1 MFLGLT
7 GVELSLIIVAISL
20 FGGILSGYPV
30 AYAISGSAF
39 VSFAIIASLSHAGLL
54 YNVVEVNGVT
64 EHVPVFE
71 GGWQKAMLS
80 TQSTWA
86 QGVFSRAFGGNV
98 ETLLAV
104 PLFVL
109 MGIALERSNI
119 AEDLLTTMAKLFG
132 TLPGGLAIAVVL
144 VGTLLAASTGVVGA
158 TVVTMG
164 LIALP
169 TMLRHGYS
177 KSLSTGI
184 IATSGTLGQIIP
196 PSIVIVLLGSIVG
209 DMYSIGQETRAAKA
223 GTTVLKMLGEP
234 AVLSTGT
241 LFKAAFIP
249 GVFLATLYAL
259 YALGFAFLNRDKAP
273 PVKLGEP
280 DSYNLLSYYKG
291 NPWLLLAAL
300 FVPLLAMVVVW
311 AGLMSEGL
319 IGFVITGLGTPEEV
333 TTYAPLSGGVVPLM
347 ILIVFLLTMAW
358 ALRPSYSRLPI
369 YAGLAG
375 AGLIVLLDWFFVA
388 GDASGGVKALYYAV
402 PTALIVYGLRH
413 AIERLMEIESLRV
426 VSPPVILIVAV
437 LGSILGGVTNPT
449 AAAALGAAGAM
460 MLAAA
465 RKLKDEGRSSI
476 VIIWAAMAVV
486 VLLLLRG
493 NFDLRM
499 TMEKIDFGDKVGIFA
514 AIVAFHVAMGGVVY
528 SCWILIRQKLMNGI
542 LKETTKV
549 TSMVFVILIASLFL
563 SLTIRSFGGEHYI
576 QNFLHS
582 FEDPRTLLIVVMIV
596 LFFLGFVLDFIE
608 IIFIVIPIV
617 GPVIYAA
624 DPNLMPPEWI
634 TILIAVNLQTSFI
647 TPPFGFALFYLRGV
661 APPEVTT
668 MDIYKGV
675 IPFVIIQVIGL
686 LLLWNFPIITTF
698 LPDLIP
704 AN

>member
-1 MFLGLT
+1 MLLGFT
-7 GVELSLIIVAISL
+7 GVEISLIIVGISL
-20 FGGILSGYPV
+20 FGGILSGFPV

-39 VSFAIIASLSHAGLL
+39 VSFALIAGLNEAGLL
-54 YNVVEVNGVT
+54 YTIEMFNGVA
-64 EHVPVFE
+64 EQVPVFE

-80 TQSTWA
+80 TTSTWA

-132 TLPGGLAIAVVL
+132 SIPGGLAIAVVL

-169 TMLRHGYS
+169 TMLKHGYS

-209 DMYSIGQETRAAKA
+209 DMYAIGQENRADAL
-223 GTTVLKMLGEP
+223 GMTVLEMLGEP

-249 GVFLATLYAL
+249 GIFLASLYAL
-259 YALGFAFLNRDKAP
+259 YALGFAFFNRDQAP
-273 PVKLGEP
+273 PVHLGEP
-280 DSYNLLSYYKG
+280 DSYNLISYYNN
-291 NPWLLLAAL
+291 NPWLLLGAM
-300 FVPLLAMVVVW
+300 FGPLVAMVMLW
-311 AGLMSEGL
+311 IGLTAADL
-319 IGFVITGLGTPEEV
+319 TGSTTVNNV
-333 TTYAPLSGGVVPLM
+333 TTYGPLSGGVVAML
-347 ILIVFLLTMAW
+347 VLTGFMLTLAW
-358 ALRPSYSRLPI
+358 ALRPGYSLKPI
-369 YAGLAG
+369 LIGLVGVVAIFV
-375 AGLIVLLDWFFVA
+375 ADWFFVP
-388 GDASGGVKALYYAV
+388 GDASGGLKTVFYIIPAAL
-402 PTALIVYGLRH
+402 LCYGLKH
-413 AIERLMEIESLRV
+413 AFIRLVEIEAIRV

-437 LGSILGGVTNPT
+437 LGSILGGITNPT
-449 AAAALGAAGAM
+449 AAAGLGAAGAI
-460 MLAAA
+460 MLAAN
-465 RKLKDEGRSSI
+465 RKLKDNNQSAQ
-476 VIIWAAMAVV
+476 VIIWAALAII
-486 VLLLLRG
+486 VLLLMRG

-499 TMEKIDFGDKVGIFA
+499 GLDNINFDNKMGILTAVISYHIALFGLI
-514 AIVAFHVAMGGVVY
+514 Y
-528 SCWILIRQKLMNGI
+528 SCWILMREKIMSGI
-542 LKETTKV
+542 LNETTKV

-576 QNFLHS
+576 QVFLQS
-582 FEDPRTLLIVVMIV
+582 FDDPRTLLIVVMIV

-624 DPNLMPPEWI
+624 DPNLMHPAWI

-686 LLLWNFPIITTF
+686 SLLWYFPAITTF
-698 LPDLIP
+698 LPELLP

>member
-1 MFLGLT
+1 MLFGFT

-39 VSFAIIASLSHAGLL
+39 VSFAVIAGLNDAGLL
-54 YNVVEVNGVT
+54 YTLQDINGKI
-64 EHVPVFE
+64 ERIPVFE
-71 GGWQKAMLS
+71 QGWEKAMLS
-80 TQSTWA
+80 VESTWA

-132 TLPGGLAIAVVL
+132 SVPGGLAIAVVL

-169 TMLRHGYS
+169 TMLKNGYS

-209 DMYSIGQETRAAKA
+209 DMYSIGQENRAKEL
-223 GTTVLKMLGEP
+223 GTTVLEMLGEP

-249 GVFLATLYAL
+249 GVFLALLYAT
-259 YALGFAFLNRDKAP
+259 YALGYALLNRDKAP

-280 DSYNLLSYYKG
+280 DGYNLTSYYKN
-291 NPWLLLAAL
+291 NPWLVLAAM
-300 FVPLLAMVVVW
+300 FAPIIGMVVIWV
-311 AGLMSEGL
+311 GLSSSGL
-319 IGFVITGLGTPEEV
+319 IGSTTVDDV
-333 TTYAPLSGGVVPLM
+333 TTFAPLTDGTVPLIVLVSY
-347 ILIVFLLTMAW
+347 ILTLAW
-358 ALRPSYSRLPI
+358 VLRPSYYRVPI
-369 YAGLAG
+369 YI
-375 AGLIVLLDWFFVA
+375 GLIGALLILIADWFFVP
-388 GDASGGVKALYYAV
+388 GDASGGLKTVFYIIPGIMISYGMKHALS
-402 PTALIVYGLRH
+402 
-413 AIERLMEIESLRV
+413 RLMEIESIRV

-449 AAAALGAAGAM
+449 AAASLGAAGAI

-465 RKLKDEGRSSI
+465 RKLKDNGQSNRI
-476 VIIWAAMAVV
+476 VIWAALAVIL
-486 VLLLLRG
+486 LLLLRG

-499 TMEKIDFGDKVGIFA
+499 TLDKIDFDNKVGIIA
-514 AIVAFHVAMGGVVY
+514 ALIAFHVAVGGLVY
-528 SCWILIRQKLMNGI
+528 SCWILIREKIMKGI
-542 LKETTKV
+542 LNETTKV

-576 QNFLHS
+576 QEFLKS
-582 FEDPRTLLIVVMIV
+582 YEDPRVLLIVVMIV

-608 IIFIVIPIV
+608 IIFIVMTHCWASDLCRRSNLDAARMDYYFDRGQFADILHNATLWFCVILSARCGSAGGDYNGHLSWCYTICNHSGDWSVVALEFPNHNDIP
-617 GPVIYAA
+617 
-624 DPNLMPPEWI
+624 
-634 TILIAVNLQTSFI
+634 T
-647 TPPFGFALFYLRGV
+647 
-661 APPEVTT
+661 
-668 MDIYKGV
+668 
-675 IPFVIIQVIGL
+675 
-686 LLLWNFPIITTF
+686 
-698 LPDLIP
+698 
-704 AN
+704 

>member
-1 MFLGLT
+1 MLFGFT
-7 GVELSLIIVAISL
+7 GVELSLIIVGISL

-39 VSFAIIASLSHAGLL
+39 VSFFLIAILNEAGLL
-54 YNVVEVNGVT
+54 YTLQDING
-64 EHVPVFE
+64 EMQKIPVFE
-71 GGWQKAMLS
+71 GGWERAILS

-169 TMLRHGYS
+169 TMLKNGYS
-177 KSLSTGI
+177 KSLATGV

-209 DMYSIGQETRAAKA
+209 DMYAIGQENRANEL
-223 GTTVLKMLGEP
+223 GVTVLEMLGEP

-249 GVFLATLYAL
+249 GIMLASLYAA
-259 YALGFAFLNRDKAP
+259 YALGYALLNRDKAP
-273 PVKLGEP
+273 PVKLGDP
-280 DSYNLLSYYKG
+280 DSYGLLSYYKN
-291 NPWLLLAAL
+291 NPWLLVGASFGPLVAL
-300 FVPLLAMVVVW
+300 VMTWILLASFG
-311 AGLMSEGL
+311 A
-319 IGFVITGLGTPEEV
+319 IGATVDGDTVTHGALSSGTF
-333 TTYAPLSGGVVPLM
+333 AM
-347 ILIVFLLTMAW
+347 IVLCGFLLTLAL
-358 ALRPSYSRLPI
+358 ALRPSYDKKPI
-369 YAGLAG
+369 IAGI
-375 AGLIVLLDWFFVA
+375 AGLILLFLADWFFIPA
-388 GDASGGVKALYYAV
+388 GASGGVKAEFYAI
-402 PTALIVYGLRH
+402 PTALIVWGLKH
-413 AIERLMEIESLRV
+413 ALQRLLEIETIRV

-437 LGSILGGVTNPT
+437 LGSILGGITNPT
-449 AAAALGAAGAM
+449 AAASLGAAGAI
-460 MLAAA
+460 MLAAN
-465 RKLKDEGRSSI
+465 RKLKDRGQSTKP
-476 VIIWAAMAVV
+476 VIWASLAIV
-486 VLLLLRG
+486 VLLLMRG

-499 TMEKIDFGDKVGIFA
+499 TMEGIELDDKIAIFVSLIAYHIGLFGLLF
-514 AIVAFHVAMGGVVY
+514 
-528 SCWILIRQKLMNGI
+528 SCWVLIREKTMSPIIN
-542 LKETTKV
+542 ETTKV

-576 QNFLHS
+576 QEFLQS
-582 FEDPRTLLIVVMIV
+582 FEDPRTLLIIVMIV

-624 DPNLMPPEWI
+624 DPTLMPPAWI

-661 APPEVTT
+661 APPDVTT
-668 MDIYKGV
+668 MDIYRGV
-675 IPFVIIQVIGL
+675 IPFVIIQIIGL
-686 LLLWNFPIITTF
+686 LLLWYFPAITTF
-698 LPDLIP
+698 LPDLLP

>member
-1 MFLGLT
+1 MLFGFT
-7 GVELSLIIVAISL
+7 GVELSLIIVGISL

-39 VSFAIIASLSHAGLL
+39 VSFVVIAGLNEAGLL
-54 YNVVEVNGVT
+54 YTLQEINGTVQKI
-64 EHVPVFE
+64 PVFE
-71 GGWQKAMLS
+71 GGWERAILS
-80 TQSTWA
+80 TLSTWS

-169 TMLRHGYS
+169 TMLKNGYS
-177 KSLSTGI
+177 KSLATGV

-209 DMYSIGQETRAAKA
+209 DMYAIGQENRANEL
-223 GTTVLKMLGEP
+223 GVTVLEMLGEP

-249 GVFLATLYAL
+249 GIMLALLYAA
-259 YALGFAFLNRDKAP
+259 YALGYALLNKDKAP
-273 PVKLGEP
+273 PVQLGEP
-280 DSYNLLSYYKG
+280 DSYGLLSYYNN
-291 NPWLLLAAL
+291 NPWLMVGAA
-300 FVPLLAMVVVW
+300 VGPLVAMVFAW
-311 AGLMSEGL
+311 ILMAQTGI
-319 IGFVITGLGTPEEV
+319 IGTTVIEEEV
-333 TTYAPLSGGVVPLM
+333 THGPLSGGTFALFVLCGF
-347 ILIVFLLTMAW
+347 LITLAL
-358 ALRPSYSRLPI
+358 ALRPSYDKKPI
-369 YAGLAG
+369 IAGLAG
-375 AGLIVLLDWFFVA
+375 LALLLIADWLYVPA
-388 GDASGGVKALYYAV
+388 DASGGDKFQFYIIPAI
-402 PTALIVYGLRH
+402 LIVYGLKH
-413 AIERLMEIESLRV
+413 ALLRLLEIETLRV

-449 AAAALGAAGAM
+449 AAASLGAAGAM
-460 MLAAA
+460 MLAAN
-465 RKLKDEGRSSI
+465 RKLKDSGQSTKP
-476 VIIWAAMAVV
+476 IIWASLAVIV
-486 VLLLLRG
+486 MLLMRG

-499 TMEKIDFGDKVGIFA
+499 TMEDTSFEDKIAILVSLIAYHIALFGLL
-514 AIVAFHVAMGGVVY
+514 Y
-528 SCWILIRQKLMNGI
+528 SCWILIREKTMSPIIN
-542 LKETTKV
+542 ETTKV

-576 QNFLHS
+576 QEFLQS
-582 FEDPRTLLIVVMIV
+582 FEDPRTLLIIVMVV
-596 LFFLGFVLDFIE
+596 LFLLGFVLDFIE

-624 DPNLMPPEWI
+624 DPTLMPPAWI

-661 APPEVTT
+661 APKDVTT
-668 MDIYKGV
+668 MDIYRGV

-686 LLLWNFPIITTF
+686 LLLWHFPEITTF
-698 LPDLIP
+698 LPELLP

>member
-1 MFLGLT
+1 MLFGLN
-7 GVELSLIIVAISL
+7 GVEISLIIVAISL

-30 AYAISGSAF
+30 AFAISGSAF
-39 VSFAIIASLSHAGLL
+39 VSFAVIAVLNEAGLL
-54 YNVVEVNGVT
+54 YTMQEIGGQMQK
-64 EHVPVFE
+64 VPVFE
-71 GGWQKAMLS
+71 RGWEHAVLA
-80 TQSTWA
+80 TESTWA

-132 TLPGGLAIAVVL
+132 SMPGGLAISVVL

-169 TMLRHGYS
+169 TMLRNGYS
-177 KSLSTGI
+177 KSLATGV

-209 DMYSIGQETRAAKA
+209 DMYAIGQETRADKL
-223 GTTVLKMLGEP
+223 GMTVLEMLGEP

-249 GVFLATLYAL
+249 GVMLASLYAL
-259 YALGFAFLNRDKAP
+259 YALGFALLNREKAP
-273 PVKLGEP
+273 PVHLSGA
-280 DSYNLLSYYKG
+280 DSYGLLSYYKN
-291 NPWLLLAAL
+291 NPWLLLGAAFGPGL
-300 FVPLLAMVVVW
+300 VLILLWIIFASTGV
-311 AGLMSEGL
+311 
-319 IGFVITGLGTPEEV
+319 IGDVTVDDV
-333 TTYAPLSGGVVPLM
+333 TTYGVLSGGTYSLVVLSG
-347 ILIVFLLTMAW
+347 FLLTFAMAV
-358 ALRPSYSRLPI
+358 RPSYSLTPI
-369 YAGLAG
+369 VVGLIG
-375 AGLIVLLDWFFVA
+375 TFLIVLFDWLFVA
-388 GDASGGVKALYYAV
+388 GDASGGTKTLVYFIPAAMM
-402 PTALIVYGLRH
+402 VYGLKH
-413 AIERLMEIESLRV
+413 AIVRVTEIEVIRV

-449 AAAALGAAGAM
+449 AAAALGAAGAI
-460 MLAAA
+460 MLAAN
-465 RKLKDEGRSSI
+465 RRLKDQNQSSKP
-476 VIIWAAMAVV
+476 VIWASLGIVV
-486 VLLLLRG
+486 MLLTRG

-499 TMEKIDFGDKVGIFA
+499 TMEDIAFDDKLAIFVTL
-514 AIVAFHVAMGGVVY
+514 IAFHVAFFGLLY
-528 SCWILIRQKLMNGI
+528 SCWILFREKVMSQVVR
-542 LKETTKV
+542 ETTKV
-549 TSMVFVILIASLFL
+549 TSMVFVILISSLFL
-563 SLTIRSFGGEHYI
+563 SLTIRAFGGEHYI
-576 QNFLHS
+576 QEFLHS
-582 FEDPRTLLIVVMIV
+582 FDDPRTLLIVVMIV
-596 LFFLGFVLDFIE
+596 LFLLGFVLDFIE

-624 DPNLMPPEWI
+624 DPTLMPPTWI

-661 APPEVTT
+661 APSEVST
-668 MDIYKGV
+668 MDIYRGV

-686 LLLWNFPIITTF
+686 LILWFFPSITTL
-698 LPDLIP
+698 LPELLP

>member
-1 MFLGLT
+1 MLFGFT

-39 VSFAIIASLSHAGLL
+39 VSFAVIAGLNDAGLL
-54 YNVVEVNGVT
+54 YTLQDINGKI
-64 EHVPVFE
+64 ERIPVFE
-71 GGWQKAMLS
+71 QGWEKAMLS
-80 TQSTWA
+80 VESTWA

-132 TLPGGLAIAVVL
+132 SVPGGLAIAVVL

-169 TMLRHGYS
+169 TMLKNGYS

-209 DMYSIGQETRAAKA
+209 DMYSIGQENRAKEL
-223 GTTVLKMLGEP
+223 GTTVLEMLGEP

-249 GVFLATLYAL
+249 GVFLALLYAS
-259 YALGFAFLNRDKAP
+259 YALGYALLNRDKAP
-273 PVKLGEP
+273 PVQLGEP
-280 DSYNLLSYYKG
+280 DGYNLTSYYKN
-291 NPWLLLAAL
+291 NPWLVLAAM
-300 FVPLLAMVVVW
+300 FAPIIGMVVIW
-311 AGLMSEGL
+311 IGLSSSGL
-319 IGFVITGLGTPEEV
+319 IGSTTVDDV
-333 TTYAPLSGGVVPLM
+333 TTFAPLTDGTVPLIVLVSY
-347 ILIVFLLTMAW
+347 ILTLAW
-358 ALRPSYSRLPI
+358 VLRPSYYRVPI
-369 YAGLAG
+369 YI
-375 AGLIVLLDWFFVA
+375 GLIGALLILIADWFFVP
-388 GDASGGVKALYYAV
+388 GDASGGLKTVFYIIPGVMISYGMKHALS
-402 PTALIVYGLRH
+402 
-413 AIERLMEIESLRV
+413 RLMEIESIRV

-449 AAAALGAAGAM
+449 AAASLGAAGAI

-465 RKLKDEGRSSI
+465 RKLKDNGQSNRM
-476 VIIWAAMAVV
+476 IIWAALAVIL
-486 VLLLLRG
+486 LLLLRG

-499 TMEKIDFGDKVGIFA
+499 TLDKIDFDNKMGIIA
-514 AIVAFHVAMGGVVY
+514 ALIAFHVAVGGLVY
-528 SCWILIRQKLMNGI
+528 SCWILIREKIMKGI
-542 LKETTKV
+542 LNETTKV

-576 QNFLHS
+576 QEFLKS
-582 FEDPRTLLIVVMIV
+582 YEDPRVLLIVVMIV

-624 DPNLMPPEWI
+624 DPTLMPPEWI

-668 MDIYKGV
+668 MDIYRGV

-698 LPDLIP
+698 LPDLLP

>member
-1 MFLGLT
+1 MLFGFT
-7 GVELSLIIVAISL
+7 GVEISLMIVGISL

-30 AYAISGSAF
+30 AYAISGSAV
-39 VSFAIIASLSHAGLL
+39 VSFAVIALLNEAGLL
-54 YNVVEVNGVT
+54 YTLQEFDGVM
-64 EHVPVFE
+64 EQVPVFE
-71 GGWQKAMLS
+71 DGWQKAMLS
-80 TQSTWA
+80 TESTWA
-86 QGVFSRAFGGNV
+86 QGVYSRAFGGNV

-132 TLPGGLAIAVVL
+132 SLPGGLAIAVVV

-169 TMLRHGYS
+169 TMLKHGYS

-209 DMYSIGQETRAAKA
+209 DMYAIGQENRADAL
-223 GTTVLKMLGEP
+223 GTTVLEMLGKP

-249 GVFLATLYAL
+249 GVFLALLYAT
-259 YALGFAFLNRDKAP
+259 YALGYALLNKDKAP
-273 PVKLGEP
+273 PVHLGDP
-280 DSYNLLSYYKG
+280 DPYHPASFYNN
-291 NPWLLLAAL
+291 NPWLLLSASIG
-300 FVPLLAMVVVW
+300 PLVAMVALW
-311 AGLMSEGL
+311 IGLSAS
-319 IGFVITGLGTPEEV
+319 GFVGDTTIDGV
-333 TTYAPLSGGVVPLM
+333 TTYGSVSGG
-347 ILIVFLLTMAW
+347 TMAILVLVGFIMTLAW
-358 ALRPSYSRLPI
+358 SLRPNYPHKPI
-369 YAGLAG
+369 FIGLAG
-375 AGLIVLLDWFFVA
+375 VVLIFIADWMFVP
-388 GDASGGVKALYYAV
+388 GDASGGLKTLYYIIPGAMI
-402 PTALIVYGLRH
+402 TYGLKSSS
-413 AIERLMEIESLRV
+413 ERLMEIESLRV
-426 VSPPVILIVAV
+426 VSPPIILVVAV
-437 LGSILGGVTNPT
+437 LGSILGGITNPT
-449 AAAALGAAGAM
+449 AAAALGAAGAV
-460 MLAAA
+460 MLAAN
-465 RKLKDEGRSSI
+465 RKLGDSGRSTKI
-476 VIIWAAMAVV
+476 VIWASLAII

-499 TMEKIDFGDKVGIFA
+499 NMENTSFDNKV
-514 AIVAFHVAMGGVVY
+514 AIITALIAYHVALFGLLY
-528 SCWILIRQKLMNGI
+528 SCWILMREKIMSSI
-542 LKETTKV
+542 LNETTKV
-549 TSMVFVILIASLFL
+549 TSMVFVILVASLFL

-576 QNFLHS
+576 QEYLQS
-582 FEDPRTLLIVVMIV
+582 FDDPRELLIVVMIV

-624 DPNLMPPEWI
+624 DPALMPPTWI

-661 APPEVTT
+661 APPDVTT

-686 LLLWNFPIITTF
+686 TLLWNFPVITTF

>member
-1 MFLGLT
+1 MFLGFT
-7 GVELSLIIVAISL
+7 GVEISLIIVAISL

-39 VSFAIIASLSHAGLL
+39 ISFALIAGLNEAGLL
-54 YNVVEVNGVT
+54 YTIEEFNGVA
-64 EHVPVFE
+64 EQVPVFE

-80 TQSTWA
+80 TTSTWA

-132 TLPGGLAIAVVL
+132 SIPGGLAIAVVL

-169 TMLRHGYS
+169 TMLKHGYS

-209 DMYSIGQETRAAKA
+209 DMYAIGQENRADAL
-223 GTTVLKMLGEP
+223 GITVLEMLGEP

-249 GVFLATLYAL
+249 GIFLASLYAL
-259 YALGFAFLNRDKAP
+259 YALVFAYFNRDQAP
-273 PVKLGEP
+273 PVHLGEP
-280 DSYNLLSYYKG
+280 DSYNLISYYNN
-291 NPWLLLAAL
+291 NPWLLLGAM
-300 FVPLLAMVVVW
+300 FGPLVAMVMLW
-311 AGLMSEGL
+311 IGLAAADL
-319 IGFVITGLGTPEEV
+319 TGSTTIDDV
-333 TTYAPLSGGVVPLM
+333 TTYGPLSGGVVAML
-347 ILIVFLLTMAW
+347 VLTGFMLTLAM
-358 ALRPSYSRLPI
+358 ALRPGYDPKPI
-369 YAGLAG
+369 LIGLVGVVAVFI
-375 AGLIVLLDWFFVA
+375 ADWFFVP
-388 GDASGGVKALYYAV
+388 GDASGGLKTVFYIIPGAM
-402 PTALIVYGLRH
+402 IVYGLKH
-413 AIERLMEIESLRV
+413 ASVRLTEIEAIRV

-437 LGSILGGVTNPT
+437 LGSILGGITNPT
-449 AAAALGAAGAM
+449 AAAGLGAAGAI
-460 MLAAA
+460 MLAAN
-465 RKLKDEGRSSI
+465 RKLQDNKQSSKI
-476 VIIWAAMAVV
+476 IIWAALAII
-486 VLLLLRG
+486 VLLLMRG
-493 NFDLRM
+493 NFDLRLGLDN
-499 TMEKIDFGDKVGIFA
+499 INFDDKMGIFTA
-514 AIVAFHVAMGGVVY
+514 VISYHLALFGLIY
-528 SCWILIRQKLMNGI
+528 SSWILIRDKIMAGI
-542 LKETTKV
+542 LNETTKV

-576 QNFLHS
+576 QEFLQS

-624 DPNLMPPEWI
+624 DPALMHPAWI

-661 APPEVTT
+661 APPDVTT

-686 LLLWNFPIITTF
+686 LLLWFFPAITTF
-698 LPDLIP
+698 LPELLP

>member
-1 MFLGLT
+1 MLFGLT
-7 GVELSLIIVAISL
+7 GVELSLIIVAVAL
-20 FGGILSGYPV
+20 FGGILTGYPV

-39 VSFAIIASLSHAGLL
+39 LSFFIIALLNDLGLL
-54 YNVVEVNGVT
+54 YELQEYNGVM
-64 EHVPVFE
+64 EKVPVFE
-71 GGWQKAMLS
+71 NGWKKAMLS
-80 TQSTWA
+80 TESTWA
-86 QGVFSRAFGGNV
+86 QGVYSRAFGGNV

-132 TLPGGLAIAVVL
+132 TIPGGLAIAVVV

-169 TMLRHGYS
+169 TMLKHGYS
-177 KSLSTGI
+177 KSLSTGV

-209 DMYSIGQETRAAKA
+209 DMYAIGQESRAKEL
-223 GTTVLKMLGEP
+223 GTTVLEMLGEP

-249 GVFLATLYAL
+249 GIFLALLYAA
-259 YALGFAFLNRDKAP
+259 YALGFALLNRDKAP
-273 PVKLGEP
+273 PVRLGEP
-280 DSYNLLSYYKG
+280 DGYNLLSYYRN
-291 NPWLLLAAL
+291 NPWLLVTAMIAPLLVSL
-300 FVPLLAMVVVW
+300 FVWMILNA
-311 AGLMSEGL
+311 AGVIGSET
-319 IGFVITGLGTPEEV
+319 INDV
-333 TTYAPLSGGVVPLM
+333 TTYYPLSNGVIAIVVLS
-347 ILIVFLLTMAW
+347 VFLLALAW
-358 ALRPSYSRLPI
+358 TVRPSYWRAPI
-369 YAGLAG
+369 HIGLAG
-375 AGLIVLLDWFFVA
+375 ALLMLIADWMFVP
-388 GDASGGVKALYYAV
+388 GDASGGVRTTYFIIPFLMI
-402 PTALIVYGLRH
+402 TYGLKH
-413 AIERLMEIESLRV
+413 AMIRLLEIDAIRV
-426 VSPPVILIVAV
+426 VSPPVILIIAV
-437 LGSILGGVTNPT
+437 LGSILGGDTNPT
-449 AAAALGAAGAM
+449 AAASLGAAGAI
-460 MLAAA
+460 MLAAS
-465 RKLKDEGRSSI
+465 RRLKDTKKSNKM
-476 VIIWAAMAVV
+476 IIWAALAVIM
-486 VLLLLRG
+486 LLLLRG
-493 NFDLRM
+493 SFDLRM
-499 TMEKIDFGDKVGIFA
+499 TLDVTNFDDTLAIVVAMIAYHVALFGLIFSCWVLIREKIMSGI
-514 AIVAFHVAMGGVVY
+514 I
-528 SCWILIRQKLMNGI
+528 N
-542 LKETTKV
+542 ETTKV

-576 QNFLHS
+576 QTFLQS

-624 DPNLMPPEWI
+624 DPALMPPAWI

-668 MDIYKGV
+668 MDIYRGV
-675 IPFVIIQVIGL
+675 VPFVIIQVIGL
-686 LLLWNFPIITTF
+686 ALLWNYPIITTY
-698 LPDLIP
+698 LPDLLP

>member
-1 MFLGLT
+1 MFFGLS
-7 GVELSLIIVAISL
+7 GVEVSLIIVMIAL
-20 FGGILSGYPV
+20 FAGILSGYPV
-30 AYAISGSAF
+30 AFALSGSAL
-39 VSFAIIASLSHAGLL
+39 VSFAIIAALNDAGLL
-54 YNVVEVNGVT
+54 YTVQEFNGVA

-71 GGWQKAMLS
+71 GGWQKALLS
-80 TQSTWA
+80 TLSTWS
-86 QGVFSRAFGGNV
+86 QGVFARAFGGNV

-144 VGTLLAASTGVVGA
+144 VGTLLAASTGIVGA

-169 TMLRHGYS
+169 TMLRNGYS

-184 IATSGTLGQIIP
+184 IATSGTLGQVIP

-209 DMYSIGQETRAAKA
+209 DMYAIGQENRAAEL
-223 GTTVLKMLGEP
+223 GVTVMEMLGEP

-249 GVFLATLYAL
+249 GLLLAALYAA
-259 YALGFAFLNRDKAP
+259 YALGFALLFPKLAP

-280 DSYNLLSYYKG
+280 DPYNLGSYYNNSTG
-291 NPWLLLAAL
+291 RFLLALFGPLVLMVAGWVAL
-300 FVPLLAMVVVW
+300 ST
-311 AGLMSEGL
+311 AGLVGS
-319 IGFVITGLGTPEEV
+319 VTVDEV
-333 TTYAPLSGGVVPLM
+333 TTYAPFSVGVLAV
-347 ILIVFLLTMAW
+347 ILVCGFLINLAW
-358 ALRPSYSRLPI
+358 TLRPSYGRRPI
-369 YAGLAG
+369 YFGLAG
-375 AGLIVLLDWFFVA
+375 LVLIFILDGLFVP
-388 GDASGGVKALYYAV
+388 GDASGGTRTLFYFIPGAMVV
-402 PTALIVYGLRH
+402 WGLKHSISRM
-413 AIERLMEIESLRV
+413 MEVEPLRV
-426 VSPPVILIVAV
+426 ISPPVVLIVAV

-449 AAAALGAAGAM
+449 AAAALGAAGAI
-460 MLAAA
+460 MLAAN
-465 RKLKDEGRSSI
+465 RRLKDAGRSNRYI
-476 VIIWAAMAVV
+476 LWGGMAVV
-486 VLLLLRG
+486 VLLLMRA

-499 TMEKIDFGDKVGIFA
+499 TLDTIAFDNLIAIFVT
-514 AIVAFHVAMGGVVY
+514 IIAFHVAVFSILF
-528 SCWILIRQKLMNGI
+528 SCWTLIREKIMSPI
-542 LKETTKV
+542 IFETTKV
-549 TSMVFVILIASLFL
+549 TSMVFVILIGSLFL
-563 SLTIRSFGGEHYI
+563 SLTLRSFGGEVYI

-582 FEDPRTLLIVVMIV
+582 FDDPRTLLIVVMVV

-624 DPNLMPPEWI
+624 DPAIMPPAWI
-634 TILIAVNLQTSFI
+634 TILIAINLQTSFI

-661 APPEVTT
+661 APKDVTT
-668 MDIYKGV
+668 VDIYKGV

-686 LLLWNFPIITTF
+686 LLLWNFPVITTF
-698 LPDLIP
+698 LPSLLP

>member
-1 MFLGLT
+1 MLFGFT
-7 GVELSLIIVAISL
+7 GVEISLMIVGISL

-39 VSFAIIASLSHAGLL
+39 VSFAVIAILNEAGLL
-54 YNVVEVNGVT
+54 YTLQEIDGVM
-64 EHVPVFE
+64 EQVPVFE

-80 TQSTWA
+80 TESTWA

-119 AEDLLTTMAKLFG
+119 AEDLLSTMAKLFG
-132 TLPGGLAIAVVL
+132 TIPGGLAIAVVL

-169 TMLRHGYS
+169 TMLKNGYS
-177 KSLSTGI
+177 KSLATGV

-209 DMYSIGQETRAAKA
+209 DMYAIGQENRANEL
-223 GTTVLKMLGEP
+223 GVTVLEMLGEP

-249 GVFLATLYAL
+249 GVFLALLYAT
-259 YALGFAFLNRDKAP
+259 YAMGFALLNKDKAP
-273 PVKLGEP
+273 PVQLGEP
-280 DSYNLLSYYKG
+280 DPYRLLSYYKN
-291 NPWLLLAAL
+291 NPWFLLGAV
-300 FVPLLAMVVVW
+300 FGPLIAMVVFWIILVN
-311 AGLMSEGL
+311 AGLTGSEVVENVVVHAPMSSGNL
-319 IGFVITGLGTPEEV
+319 AILVIV
-333 TTYAPLSGGVVPLM
+333 S
-347 ILIVFLLTMAW
+347 FLLTLAW
-358 ALRPSYSRLPI
+358 ALRPSYSLAPI
-369 YAGLAG
+369 VSGLVG
-375 AGLIVLLDWFFVA
+375 VVLLFFADWFLVG
-388 GDASGGVKALYYAV
+388 GDATGGTKFTYYFL
-402 PTALIVYGLRH
+402 PGLLLIYGLKH
-413 AIERLMEIESLRV
+413 ASVRLMEIETLRV

-449 AAAALGAAGAM
+449 AAASLGAAGAI
-460 MLAAA
+460 MLAAN
-465 RKLKDEGRSSI
+465 RKLKDKNQSTKP
-476 VIIWAAMAVV
+476 VIWASLAIII
-486 VLLLLRG
+486 LLLTRG

-499 TMEKIDFGDKVGIFA
+499 SMENIDFDNKV
-514 AIVAFHVAMGGVVY
+514 AIAVSLISYHVAVFGLLY
-528 SCWILIRQKLMNGI
+528 SCWILVRDKIMSGI
-542 LKETTKV
+542 INETTKV

-576 QNFLHS
+576 QEFLQS

-596 LFFLGFVLDFIE
+596 LFLLGFVLDFIE

-624 DPNLMPPEWI
+624 DPALMPPTWI

-661 APPEVTT
+661 APPNVST
-668 MDIYKGV
+668 MDIYRGV

-686 LLLWNFPIITTF
+686 LLLWNFPEIITF
-698 LPDLIP
+698 LPDALP

>member
-1 MFLGLT
+1 MLFGFT
-7 GVELSLIIVAISL
+7 GVELSLMIVAIAL
-20 FGGILSGYPV
+20 FSGILSGFPV
-30 AYAISGSAF
+30 AFAISGSAF
-39 VSFAIIASLSHAGLL
+39 ISFFVIAGLNEMGLL
-54 YNVVEVNGVT
+54 YVPTDINGVM
-64 EHVPVFE
+64 ENVPVFE
-71 GGWQKAMLS
+71 NGWQKAMLS
-80 TQSTWA
+80 TASTWA

-132 TLPGGLAIAVVL
+132 SVPGGLAVAVVL

-169 TMLRHGYS
+169 TMLKHGYS
-177 KSLSTGI
+177 KALSTGI

-209 DMYSIGQETRAAKA
+209 DMYAIGQEARADKL
-223 GTTVLKMLGEP
+223 GITVLEMLGEP
-234 AVLSTGT
+234 AVISTGT

-249 GVFLATLYAL
+249 GIFLALLYAG
-259 YALGFAFLNRDKAP
+259 YALLFAYFRPQDAP
-273 PVKLGEP
+273 PVNLGET
-280 DSYNLLSYYKG
+280 DSYNLVSYYNN
-291 NPWLLLAAL
+291 NPWLVLLGM
-300 FVPLLAMVVVW
+300 FGPLLAMVLLWV
-311 AGLMSEGL
+311 GLAAYG
-319 IGFVITGLGTPEEV
+319 VTGEALV
-333 TTYAPLSGGVVPLM
+333 NGVVTYETFSTGVLGVLVLVGFM
-347 ILIVFLLTMAW
+347 LTLAW
-358 ALRPSYSRLPI
+358 ALRPGYARLPLHT
-369 YAGLAG
+369 GLLG
-375 AGLIVLLDWFFVA
+375 VVLVFFADWFFVP
-388 GDASGGVKALYYAV
+388 GDATGGLKTTYY
-402 PTALIVYGLRH
+402 LIPGIMITYGLKH
-413 AIERLMEIESLRV
+413 AISRLMEVEALRV

-449 AAAALGAAGAM
+449 AAASLGAAGAI
-460 MLAAA
+460 MLAAN
-465 RKLKDEGRSSI
+465 RKLSDKNQSTRI
-476 VIIWAAMAVV
+476 VIWAALAVII
-486 VLLLLRG
+486 LLLLRG

-499 TMEKIDFGDKVGIFA
+499 TVEGINLDNKL
-514 AIVAFHVAMGGVVY
+514 AIITALIAYHVALFGLIY
-528 SCWILIRQKLMNGI
+528 SCWILVREKIMSGVLN
-542 LKETTKV
+542 ETTKV

-563 SLTIRSFGGEHYI
+563 SLVIRAFGGEEYI
-576 QNFLHS
+576 QEYLHS
-582 FEDPRTLLIVVMIV
+582 FEDPRVLLIVVMVV

-624 DPNLMPPEWI
+624 DPTLMHPAWI

-675 IPFVIIQVIGL
+675 APFVVIQVIGL

-698 LPDLIP
+698 LPTLLP
-704 AN
+704 AS

>member
-1 MFLGLT
+1 MLFGLT
-7 GVELSLIIVAISL
+7 GVELSLIIVAIAL
-20 FGGILSGYPV
+20 FTGILSGYPV

-39 VSFAIIASLSHAGLL
+39 ASFAIIATLNELGLL
-54 YNVVEVNGVT
+54 YVLTDVDGVM
-64 EHVPVFE
+64 EKIPVFE
-71 GGWQKAMLS
+71 RGWEKALLS
-80 TQSTWA
+80 TESTWA
-86 QGVFSRAFGGNV
+86 QGVYARAFGGNV

-119 AEDLLTTMAKLFG
+119 AEDLLATMAKLFG
-132 TLPGGLAIAVVL
+132 AVPGGLAIAVVL

-169 TMLRHGYS
+169 TMLKHGYS
-177 KSLSTGI
+177 KALSTGI

-209 DMYSIGQETRAAKA
+209 DMYSIGQEARAAKL
-223 GTTVLKMLGEP
+223 GVTVLEMLGEP

-249 GVFLATLYAL
+249 GVFLALLYAT
-259 YALGFAFLNRDKAP
+259 YALIFAYFRPQDAP
-273 PVKLGEP
+273 PVNLGEP
-280 DSYNLLSYYKG
+280 DSYRLTSYYNN
-291 NPWLLLAAL
+291 NPWLVLLGM
-300 FVPLLAMVVVW
+300 FGPLLAMAFLWIGLAVFGLTGESKIDDMVVYAPFSDGVL
-311 AGLMSEGL
+311 GTLVL
-319 IGFVITGLGTPEEV
+319 IGF
-333 TTYAPLSGGVVPLM
+333 M
-347 ILIVFLLTMAW
+347 LTLAW
-358 ALRPSYSRLPI
+358 ALRPSYARLPI
-369 YAGLAG
+369 YTGLLG
-375 AGLIVLLDWFFVA
+375 MVLIFLADWFFVP
-388 GDASGGVKALYYAV
+388 GDASGGLKTTYY
-402 PTALIVYGLRH
+402 LIPAIMIGYGLKH
-413 AIERLMEIESLRV
+413 SVGRLMEVEALRV
-426 VSPPVILIVAV
+426 VSPPVIILIVAV

-449 AAAALGAAGAM
+449 AAASLGAAGAI
-460 MLAAA
+460 MLAAN
-465 RKLKDEGRSSI
+465 RKLKDNQQSTRI
-476 VIIWAAMAVV
+476 VIWAALAVIM
-486 VLLLLRG
+486 LLLLRG
-493 NFDLRM
+493 NFDLRL
-499 TMEKIDFGDKVGIFA
+499 TVEGINFDNKL
-514 AIVAFHVAMGGVVY
+514 AIITALVAYHVALFGLIY
-528 SCWILIRQKLMNGI
+528 SCWILVREKVMSDI
-542 LKETTKV
+542 LNETTKV

-563 SLTIRSFGGEHYI
+563 SLTIRAFGGEEYI

-582 FEDPRTLLIVVMIV
+582 FEDPRVLLIVVMIV

-624 DPNLMPPEWI
+624 DPALMPPTWI

-675 IPFVIIQVIGL
+675 APFVVIQVIGL

-698 LPDLIP
+698 LPTLLP